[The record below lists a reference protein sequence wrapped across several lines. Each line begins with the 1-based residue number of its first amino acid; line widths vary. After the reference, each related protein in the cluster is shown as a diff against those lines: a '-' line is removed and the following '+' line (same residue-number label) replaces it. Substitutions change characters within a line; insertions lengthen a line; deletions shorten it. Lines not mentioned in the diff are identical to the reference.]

1 MPPLVPDATGLTIGG
16 VFYRYTID
24 KDPNSASQVH
34 IQNQDAINGGLLY
47 RNTDDW
53 SGLPGNTITN
63 SFGLPNIPLQY
74 FGQGSIEVEGD
85 GTISDPNII
94 YTYKYD
100 TCFNPINDP
109 SCPGYAEAMNKF
121 LIDNGLLNN
130 QIEINDPLNDPFVI
144 ASLERE
150 VKRDEEENE
159 ETDTEEDEEE
169 EEVDLEEALAA
180 VENALAIAEGAAD
193 LASLNAMA
201 NIPQFNSYL
210 QTTIPGGIYNDSL
223 SFEPK
228 EIPDNRNGLRVG
240 LAQQILHQEM
250 VDSQYQLGYG
260 N

>member
-1 MPPLVPDATGLTIGG
+1 MPPIVPDAAGLTIGG

-47 RNTDDW
+47 RNTDNW

-109 SCPGYAEAMNKF
+109 SCPGYVEAMYDF
-121 LIDNGLLNN
+121 LNENGLLNN
-130 QIEINDPLNDPFVI
+130 QIELKDPLDDPFI
-144 ASLERE
+144 KASLERE
-150 VKRDEEENE
+150 VERDDEEENE
-159 ETDTEEDEEE
+159 EDIDKEEE
-169 EEVDLEEALAA
+169 EEEPDLEDALAA
-180 VENALAIAEGAAD
+180 VDNALAIADGAAD
-193 LASLNAMA
+193 IASLNAMA

-210 QTTIPGGIYNDSL
+210 QSTIPGGVYNDAVA
-223 SFEPK
+223 FEPK
-228 EIPDNRNGLRVG
+228 EIPDNINGLRVG
-240 LAQQILHQEM
+240 LAQQLLHQQM
-250 VDSQYQLGYG
+250 VDSQYQLGNG